1 LDQCD
6 TEKYM
11 SNPVERVDI
20 TTGDRAEHLAR
31 GLKSIRDGYVIVV
44 PLEHGYV
51 YACDAFSH
59 FAVRAMH
66 VLRGDG
72 LGVVAQVIIPNAKT
86 AQGLSRSMRDDVQ
99 DITNAFWPGL
109 LSINVKPQVG
119 LAWDLGDSGRLDQIS
134 LRMPQEGFVLELLQK
149 SGPLAIAGIT
159 NNTLPT
165 LLDVERFEN
174 PGVDVIFDG
183 GHLLAGPRS
192 TVINVSD
199 NGMELIREGAISRE
213 SLQKLSP
220 DNFA

>member
-1 LDQCD
+1 
-6 TEKYM
+6 M

-20 TTGDRAEHLAR
+20 TTGDRSEHLAR

-72 LGVVAQVIIPNAKT
+72 LGVVAQVIIPNVKT

-109 LSINVKPQVG
+109 LSVNVKPQVG

-149 SGPLAIAGIT
+149 SGPLAIAGVT
-159 NNTLPT
+159 NNALPT

-199 NGMELIREGAISRE
+199 DGIELIREGAISRE

>member
-1 LDQCD
+1 MNS
-6 TEKYM
+6 K
-11 SNPVERVDI
+11 VERINI
-20 TTGDRAEHLAR
+20 TSGDLDEHLAR

-66 VLRGDG
+66 VLRGDA

-86 AQGLSRSMRDDVQ
+86 AQGLSRSMRSDVQ
-99 DITNAFWPGL
+99 ELTNAFWPGL
-109 LSINVKPQVG
+109 LSLNVKPQMG
-119 LAWDLGDSGRLDQIS
+119 LAWDLGDDQRLDQIS
-134 LRMPQEGFVLELLQK
+134 LRMPQEGFALDLMQK
-149 SGPLAIAGIT
+149 SGPLAITSIT
-159 NNTLPT
+159 NNGLPT

-183 GHLLAGPRS
+183 GQLPAGPRT

-199 NGMELIREGAISRE
+199 DGMELVREGAISRE
-213 SLQKLSP
+213 SLPKSIS
-220 DNFA
+220 

>member
-1 LDQCD
+1 
-6 TEKYM
+6 M

-20 TTGDRAEHLAR
+20 TTGDRADHLAR

-51 YACDAFSH
+51 YACNAFSH

-66 VLRGDG
+66 VLRGDA
-72 LGVVAQVIIPNAKT
+72 LGVVSQVIIPTAKT

-99 DITNAFWPGL
+99 QITNTFWPGL

-119 LAWDLGDSGRLDQIS
+119 LAWDLGDAQRLDLIS
-134 LRMPQEGFVLELLQK
+134 LRMPQEGFVLDLMQK
-149 SGPLAIAGIT
+149 SGPLAIASIT
-159 NNTLPT
+159 SNGLPT

-174 PGVDVIFDG
+174 SGVDVIFDG
-183 GHLLAGPRS
+183 GHLPAGPRT
-192 TVINVSD
+192 TVLKVSD
-199 NGMELIREGAISRE
+199 DGIELIREGAISRE
-213 SLQKLSP
+213 SLRKVSP

>member
-1 LDQCD
+1 
-6 TEKYM
+6 M
-11 SNPVERVDI
+11 SNSVEIVDI
-20 TTGDRAEHLAR
+20 TVGDRADHLAR

-66 VLRGDG
+66 VLRGDA
-72 LGVVAQVIIPNAKT
+72 LGVVAQVIIPTAKT
-86 AQGLSRSMRDDVQ
+86 AQGLSRSMREDVQ
-99 DITNAFWPGL
+99 ALTNAFWPGL

-119 LAWDLGDSGRLDQIS
+119 LAWDLGDSQRLDQIS
-134 LRMPQEGFVLELLQK
+134 LRMPQDGFVSELMQK
-149 SGPLAIAGIT
+149 SGPLAIASIT
-159 NNTLPT
+159 SNGLPT

-183 GHLLAGPRS
+183 GHLPAGPRS

-199 NGMELIREGAISRE
+199 DGMQLVREGAILRE
-213 SLQKLSP
+213 SLQKVSP
-220 DNFA
+220 DNFGK